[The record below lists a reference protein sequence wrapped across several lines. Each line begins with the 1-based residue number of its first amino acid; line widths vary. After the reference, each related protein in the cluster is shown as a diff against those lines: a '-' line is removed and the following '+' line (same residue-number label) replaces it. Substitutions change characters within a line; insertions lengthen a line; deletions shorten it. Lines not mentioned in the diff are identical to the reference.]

1 MLPTSVR
8 NPSARRK
15 AVPARLAGA
24 LAGLPLGG
32 AMALALISTGWAT
45 QAMAR
50 NAAASAA
57 IDSATPAAAIVAGEA
72 AVLKNPRDAALR
84 AALGRAYLRGGRFES
99 AAAVLGDAMTLGDSS
114 PRTVLSLALAR
125 TAIGQQHD
133 ALTLLQSVQDKLPA
147 ADYGLAVALA
157 GDPQQGIAVLSA
169 AARAGQSTE
178 KLRQNLAY
186 SYALDGRWSEAR
198 TLVAM
203 DLPPDRVDSRLTQWA
218 SSARPEAVRDRVAAL
233 LGAPVIA
240 DSGLPTNL
248 ALNGAPA
255 EHLAVKTPVETPV
268 SASAAVKELPVAAPV
283 AVAAPPAVSNPV
295 VEPLPAPEQ
304 TAPASA
310 AGGML
315 AHADAPATPPSFT
328 PVASQSASQP
338 VSTWSPVS
346 KPVASPLRMAEQAPR
361 EAKAHDR
368 AAKPVVKASIK
379 MAALK
384 PRAAEQEPRIASGT
398 HMVQLGAFS
407 SQANAERA
415 RKLALA
421 HRSELRSHD
430 ITITK
435 AVVNGREYWRVAAAG
450 FDSNS
455 ASGVCGRWKKSG
467 GNCFA
472 YENGHLPAGEALAM
486 ATPQRVPGHKR

>member
-8 NPSARRK
+8 NPSPLRQA
-15 AVPARLAGA
+15 APARLAGV
-24 LAGLPLGG
+24 LAGLRLPLGG
-32 AMALALISTGWAT
+32 ALALALISTGWST
-45 QAMAR
+45 QALAR
-50 NAAASAA
+50 RSAASAA
-57 IDSATPAAAIVAGEA
+57 IDSATPAQAIIAGEA
-72 AVLKNPRDAALR
+72 AVLKDPRDATLR

-99 AAAVLGDAMTLGDSS
+99 AASVLADAMTLGDSS

-133 ALTLLQSVQDKLPA
+133 ALTLLHTVQDKLPA

-203 DLPPDRVDSRLTQWA
+203 DLPPNRVDSRLTQWA
-218 SSARPEAVRDRVAAL
+218 ASARPEAVRDRVAAL

-240 DSGLPTNL
+240 DSGMSANL
-248 ALNGAPA
+248 ALGGAPA
-255 EHLAVKTPVETPV
+255 EHLAVKTPSEAPV
-268 SASAAVKELPVAAPV
+268 SAPLPLKELP
-283 AVAAPPAVSNPV
+283 AVSSPSAVSVPV
-295 VEPLPAPEQ
+295 VEPLPAPEPEQ
-304 TAPASA
+304 AAPARA
-310 AGGML
+310 VGGML
-315 AHADAPATPPSFT
+315 ASADAPVTPPSFT
-328 PVASQSASQP
+328 PVAPQGASQP
-338 VSTWSPVS
+338 VSNWSPIS
-346 KPVASPLRMAEQAPR
+346 KPVASPLRVAEETPR
-361 EAKAHDR
+361 EARSHTR
-368 AAKPVVKASIK
+368 AAKPVVKATIK
-379 MAALK
+379 MAVAK
-384 PRAAEQEPRIASGT
+384 PRAEEQPRVSTGS

-430 ITITK
+430 IIITK
-435 AVVNGREYWRVAAAG
+435 AVVNGRDYWRVAAAG
-450 FDSNS
+450 FDSN
-455 ASGVCGRWKKSG
+455 AANGVCGRWKKSG
-467 GNCFA
+467 GACFA
-472 YENGHLPAGEALAM
+472 YETGHLPAGEALAM
-486 ATPQRVPGHKR
+486 AVPERAPGHKR